1 MNSIDISSHIKRMS
15 LLLFIG
21 MCITSLSACGGSDK
35 GGAIKTSA
43 TKDQIE
49 SVTAIR
55 EVLLGNSPF
64 LLDGEE
70 TYINQITALDGEDF
84 YDPLAIV
91 NVASVDFDQDGDMEA
106 VVELTNQMDGWRV
119 VLHYSDG
126 SVFGYEFGVR
136 SMQDIYEDGT
146 IIGSS
151 GAEEENVFR
160 LSFKNG
166 EVKTKKTKSKSEG
179 NSIQW
184 YGYSEETIAAIWSE
198 TSVGDVMK
206 SEIAEKL
213 LNYEQASEMLENGDY
228 ESALSLFE
236 SLGEFEDA
244 SRHADGIRC
253 MEYAE
258 KLGNKLSTAGNLSTE
273 WLAGAT
279 IRCNYS
285 PESYT
290 FTERLSFSKSGL
302 YGWAFSLGSAMGEL
316 NYNNIDPDGIKST
329 AEDLYYDYFYQSGY
343 PGIICVVEWYDE
355 ANDAF
360 LSGSYSGL
368 DDVPSSNG
376 SGKATLQDVQEYA
389 TNKYFVIENG
399 VLEEYCGKKTVV
411 EIPEGVV
418 AIGQDVFA
426 WNDTVEEVYMPT
438 TLKTIDDGAFFYC
451 ENLQAVHL
459 NDGLE
464 KIGFRAFYY
473 NSKLKSITIPESVV
487 EIAEDGILGPHL
499 TDVYYEGTAAE
510 WEDAVTSISVDSYED
525 LTIHTSDL
533 VFKQQDAYYD
543 DYDEQMEED
552 FYNEDESMLP
562 VG

>member
-84 YDPLAIV
+84 YDPLEIV

-253 MEYAE
+253 MPRTVWSESPLPYCSCRSRRPFC
-258 KLGNKLSTAGNLSTE
+258 LS
-273 WLAGAT
+273 
-279 IRCNYS
+279 
-285 PESYT
+285 
-290 FTERLSFSKSGL
+290 
-302 YGWAFSLGSAMGEL
+302 
-316 NYNNIDPDGIKST
+316 
-329 AEDLYYDYFYQSGY
+329 
-343 PGIICVVEWYDE
+343 
-355 ANDAF
+355 
-360 LSGSYSGL
+360 
-368 DDVPSSNG
+368 
-376 SGKATLQDVQEYA
+376 
-389 TNKYFVIENG
+389 
-399 VLEEYCGKKTVV
+399 
-411 EIPEGVV
+411 
-418 AIGQDVFA
+418 
-426 WNDTVEEVYMPT
+426 
-438 TLKTIDDGAFFYC
+438 
-451 ENLQAVHL
+451 
-459 NDGLE
+459 
-464 KIGFRAFYY
+464 
-473 NSKLKSITIPESVV
+473 
-487 EIAEDGILGPHL
+487 
-499 TDVYYEGTAAE
+499 
-510 WEDAVTSISVDSYED
+510 
-525 LTIHTSDL
+525 
-533 VFKQQDAYYD
+533 
-543 DYDEQMEED
+543 
-552 FYNEDESMLP
+552 P
-562 VG
+562 V

>member
-84 YDPLAIV
+84 YDPLEIV

-126 SVFGYEFGVR
+126 GVFGYEFGVR

-368 DDVPSSNG
+368 DDG
-376 SGKATLQDVQEYA
+376 S
-389 TNKYFVIENG
+389 FVKWLRKGNVARCSRIRNEQVFCHRKWGFRG
-399 VLEEYCGKKTVV
+399 VLREK
-411 EIPEGVV
+411 
-418 AIGQDVFA
+418 
-426 WNDTVEEVYMPT
+426 
-438 TLKTIDDGAFFYC
+438 DDC
-451 ENLQAVHL
+451 
-459 NDGLE
+459 
-464 KIGFRAFYY
+464 
-473 NSKLKSITIPESVV
+473 
-487 EIAEDGILGPHL
+487 
-499 TDVYYEGTAAE
+499 
-510 WEDAVTSISVDSYED
+510 
-525 LTIHTSDL
+525 
-533 VFKQQDAYYD
+533 
-543 DYDEQMEED
+543 
-552 FYNEDESMLP
+552 
-562 VG
+562 